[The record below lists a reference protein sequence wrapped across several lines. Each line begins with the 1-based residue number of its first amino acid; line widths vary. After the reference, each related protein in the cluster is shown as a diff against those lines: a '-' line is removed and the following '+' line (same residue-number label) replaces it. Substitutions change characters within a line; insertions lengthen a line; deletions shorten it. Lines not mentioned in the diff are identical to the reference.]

1 MCIAFDGL
9 WNRSNVFCMFSVF
22 KHVAGIQ
29 VFFFVWIIYYRVN
42 VKRTVVTGLAS
53 QGSMKVNL
61 RGEVCGLFI
70 IYNISRNVVDPFQT
84 E

>member
-1 MCIAFDGL
+1 MEPFQYILHVQCTQTCSGHTGF
-9 WNRSNVFCMFSVF
+9 FFSVE
-22 KHVAGIQ
+22 
-29 VFFFVWIIYYRVN
+29 IYYRVN
-42 VKRTVVTGLAS
+42 VRRTVVCGLAS

-61 RGEVCGLFI
+61 CGEVCGLFI

>member
-1 MCIAFDGL
+1 M
-9 WNRSNVFCMFSVF
+9 
-22 KHVAGIQ
+22 
-29 VFFFVWIIYYRVN
+29 WIIYYRVN

-61 RGEVCGLFI
+61 CGEVCGLFI